1 MQLEV
6 TMEMEVISDIRVW
19 LTIISIG
26 VTIGSLL
33 YFFKTMSDKI
43 TKLESKIETSRKILS
58 EEHSRHDENLIER
71 LTNIVARLE
80 KHISQEEVESAYQ
93 SESRKRI
100 VEIEKMAS
108 KLLRRK

>member
-1 MQLEV
+1 
-6 TMEMEVISDIRVW
+6 MEAISDIRVW
-19 LTIISIG
+19 LTVISLG
-26 VTIGSLL
+26 LTIGSLF
-33 YFFKTMSDKI
+33 YFFKSMVDKI
-43 TKLESKIETSRKILS
+43 AKLEEKIETSRKILS

-80 KHISQEEVESAYQ
+80 KHISQEEVESAYA
-93 SESRKRI
+93 SESRKRV